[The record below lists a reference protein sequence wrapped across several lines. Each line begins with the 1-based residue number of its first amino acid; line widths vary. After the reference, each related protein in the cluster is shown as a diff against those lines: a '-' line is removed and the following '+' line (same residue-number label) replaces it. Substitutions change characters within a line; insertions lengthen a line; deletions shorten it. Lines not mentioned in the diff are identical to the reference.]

1 MSERNVQIVRRF
13 TESYVR
19 GEIDEALACLAPDVV
34 YKVTQEA
41 PAHGPDAVRAIWE
54 RWESAW
60 EEIDTVPE
68 EFIDAGD
75 RVVVSVRYL
84 GKGRGSGI
92 TYKDFLFDV
101 YTLRDGRCVHKQE
114 FRSKAEALAAA
125 GLSRPR

>member
-1 MSERNVQIVRRF
+1 MSQKNVEIIRALFEGYRRGDYDAAL
-13 TESYVR
+13 ES
-19 GEIDEALACLAPDVV
+19 LAPDVH
-34 YKVTQEA
+34 YETGQET
-41 PAHGPDAVRAIWE
+41 PANGRDAVRTMWE

-92 TYKDFLFDV
+92 TYKDLLFDV

-114 FRSKAEALAAA
+114 FRSKEEALGAA